1 MRRQRECES
10 QRENENTREV
20 GGPAWMKEKAKEK
33 EGRNEN
39 EKGSGLW
46 KGVVSWAGRCNRERS
61 SWCEWGESRWAAACC
76 TGVNTTEDV
85 DIGVDIGVAAAAL
98 IQGGNRLLFAK
109 Q

>member
-1 MRRQRECES
+1 
-10 QRENENTREV
+10 
-20 GGPAWMKEKAKEK
+20 MKERAKEK

-39 EKGSGLW
+39 ENVRGLLN
-46 KGVVSWAGRCNRERS
+46 GVVSWAGRCTRERS
-61 SWCEWGESRWAAACC
+61 SWYEWGEVRWAAACC

-98 IQGGNRLLFAK
+98 IQGGNRPLFAK